1 MKKSTLII
9 AMLLSALLI
18 VTGCTGN
25 PQNTG
30 SPEITNVFP
39 SPGQPGDPT
48 ADATDTATNEDPA
61 VTNTPQSS
69 PEATQG
75 ATPDNSVAP
84 VISWDTATLDQL
96 DNTAEGWGLPMK
108 TGGAVPE
115 VPSKTAN
122 LFKKYSAF
130 CMGDPTQKKVYLT
143 FDCGYENGETTKILD
158 ALKAKDAKAVFFV
171 TKSYV
176 TSSPDIVQRMV
187 DEGHELGN
195 HTVTHPNLTKVS
207 YDKFKTELLDLNE
220 YVKEHYGV
228 QMRYLRPPEGVFS
241 ERTLAATQML
251 NMSTILWD
259 FAYKDW
265 DPADQPGAD
274 YAFEKVTK
282 HIHNGSI
289 LLLHAVSSSN
299 AQALPRIIDELR
311 AQGYIVS
318 PLDV

>member
-1 MKKSTLII
+1 MKKSAFVIS
-9 AMLLSALLI
+9 MLLSALFVI
-18 VTGCTGN
+18 TGCTGN
-25 PQNTG
+25 PQSTE
-30 SPEITNVFP
+30 SPNITNVFP
-39 SPGQPGDPT
+39 SPGQTDNTTAGATGTAT
-48 ADATDTATNEDPA
+48 ADPSAD
-61 VTNTPQSS
+61 TPQPS
-69 PEATQG
+69 PEASQV
-75 ATPDNSVAP
+75 ATPDNSAAP

-96 DNTAEGWGLPMK
+96 DNTAVGWGLPMK
-108 TGGAVPE
+108 TGGEIPE
-115 VPSKTAN
+115 VPIKTAN
-122 LFKKYSAF
+122 LFAKYSAF
-130 CMGDPTQKKVYLT
+130 CMGDTNQKKVYLT
-143 FDCGYENGETTKILD
+143 FDCGYENGETSKILD
-158 ALKAKDAKAVFFV
+158 ALKSKDAKAVFFV

-176 TSSPDIVQRMV
+176 TSSPELVQRMV

-207 YDKFKTELLDLNE
+207 YDKFKSELLDLNE

-228 QMRYLRPPEGVFS
+228 QMRYIRPPEGVYS

-265 DPADQPGAD
+265 DPDNQPGAD
-274 YAFEKVTK
+274 YAYEKVTK

-299 AQALPRIIDELR
+299 AQALPRIIDTLR
-311 AQGYIVS
+311 SEGYIIS

>member
-1 MKKSTLII
+1 MKKSTFII
-9 AMLLSALLI
+9 SMLLSALFI
-18 VTGCTGN
+18 ITGCTGN
-25 PQNTG
+25 TQNTE
-30 SPEITNVFP
+30 SPNITNVFP
-39 SPGQPGDPT
+39 SPGQTINTTVGT
-48 ADATDTATNEDPA
+48 TETATEEPSS
-61 VTNTPQSS
+61 TNTPLSS
-69 PEATQG
+69 PEESQG
-75 ATPDNSVAP
+75 VTPDNSVAP
-84 VISWDTATLDQL
+84 VISWDTSTLDQL
-96 DNTAEGWGLPMK
+96 DNTAVGWGLPMK
-108 TGGAVPE
+108 TGGEIPE
-115 VPSKTAN
+115 VPIKTAN
-122 LFKKYSAF
+122 LFAKYSAF
-130 CMGDPTQKKVYLT
+130 CMGDTTQKKVYLT
-143 FDCGYENGETTKILD
+143 FDCGYENGQTTKILD

-176 TSSPDIVQRMV
+176 TSSPEIVQRMV

-207 YDKFKTELLDLNE
+207 YDKFKSELLDLNE

-228 QMRYLRPPEGVFS
+228 QMRYIRPPEGVYS

-265 DPADQPGAD
+265 DPDNQPGAD
-274 YAFEKVTK
+274 YAYDKVTK

-299 AQALPRIIDELR
+299 AEALPRIIDTLR
-311 AQGYIVS
+311 SEGYIIS